1 MYSGN
6 HFKLINAVAQLIL
19 VECCNAELN
28 LMLCEHNKYLI
39 TYFHTLYIIYF
50 NDPIMSKFFFCV
62 ALALSFQSIQSQ
74 SLYSVSF
81 GEKKN
86 PAIIFLHGGPGYN
99 CSNFEATT
107 AANLAQ
113 KGFYVIVY
121 DRRGEGR
128 SADIKAKFTFDES
141 FNDLQDLYKKYGIEK
156 ATLMGHSFGGI
167 VATLFA
173 EKYPEKINSIVLVGA
188 PIALQETFKTII
200 QTCKTI
206 YTNKNDD
213 VGLSYLEQL
222 EQMDTESIEYSSAC
236 FYHAMKNGF
245 YTPKVFTEDAKKNY
259 ALFKTDTTLIK
270 YASSM
275 SIEAPK
281 GFWKNE
287 AYTSINLTE
296 KIKQLLVNKVG
307 IYGMYGKD
315 DGLYS
320 AEQMNALTQIV
331 GLNNIMY
338 LDNCSHNVFIDQ
350 QIIFLNT
357 ITKWLHN

>member
-1 MYSGN
+1 MYKY
-6 HFKLINAVAQLIL
+6 FFLAIMLLIF
-19 VECCNAELN
+19 
-28 LMLCEHNKYLI
+28 NKVQSQ
-39 TYFHTLYIIYF
+39 TLYS
-50 NDPIMSKFFFCV
+50 N
-62 ALALSFQSIQSQ
+62 
-74 SLYSVSF
+74 SF
-81 GEKKN
+81 GQKTN

-99 CSNFEATT
+99 CSNFEVTT
-107 AANLAQ
+107 ATNLAQ

-141 FNDLQDLYKKYGIEK
+141 YNDLKDLYKKYGIEK

-173 EKYPEKINSIVLVGA
+173 EKYPDKINSIVLVGA
-188 PIALQETFKTII
+188 PIALQETFRTII
-200 QTCKTI
+200 NTCKNI
-206 YTNKNDD
+206 YTSKNDD
-213 VGLSYLEQL
+213 IGLSYLEQL

-245 YTPKVFTEDAKKNY
+245 YTPKIFTEDAKKTY

-287 AYTSINLTE
+287 AYTSINLSE
-296 KIKQLLVNKVG
+296 KIKQLLIKKVNF
-307 IYGMYGKD
+307 YGMYGKD

-350 QIIFLNT
+350 QKIFIDT

>member
-1 MYSGN
+1 MPKS
-6 HFKLINAVAQLIL
+6 
-19 VECCNAELN
+19 
-28 LMLCEHNKYLI
+28 
-39 TYFHTLYIIYF
+39 
-50 NDPIMSKFFFCV
+50 FFCLV
-62 ALALSFQSIQSQ
+62 LAMSIQFASSQSI
-74 SLYSVSF
+74 YSISF
-81 GEKKN
+81 GQNTN

-99 CSNFEATT
+99 CSNFEVTT
-107 AANLAQ
+107 AANLAE

-128 SADIKAKFTFDES
+128 STSVKAKFTFDES
-141 FNDLQDLYKKYGIEK
+141 FSDLQDLYKQYGIEK
-156 ATLMGHSFGGI
+156 ATLIGHSFGGI

-173 EKYPEKINSIVLVGA
+173 EKFPKKTEAVILVGA

-200 QTCKTI
+200 EKCKNI
-206 YTNKNDD
+206 YTSKSDD
-213 VGLSYLEQL
+213 MGLSYIEQL

-245 YTPKVFTEDAKKNY
+245 YTPKVFTEDANKNY
-259 ALFKTDTTLIK
+259 ALFKTDSTLIK

-275 SIEAPK
+275 SIDATR

-287 AYTSINLTE
+287 SYTSINLTD
-296 KIKQLLVNKVG
+296 KIKQLIASKTK
-307 IYGMYGKD
+307 IYGIYGKD

-320 AEQMNALTQIV
+320 AEQVNALTQLI
-331 GLNNIMY
+331 GLNNVVY

-350 QIIFLNT
+350 QIIFLDT

>member
-1 MYSGN
+1 
-6 HFKLINAVAQLIL
+6 
-19 VECCNAELN
+19 
-28 LMLCEHNKYLI
+28 
-39 TYFHTLYIIYF
+39 
-50 NDPIMSKFFFCV
+50 MSKFFFCV

-74 SLYSVSF
+74 SLYSFSF
-81 GEKKN
+81 GQKTN

-99 CSNFEATT
+99 CSNFEVTT
-107 AANLAQ
+107 ASKLAEN
-113 KGFYVIVY
+113 GFYVIVY

-141 FNDLQDLYKKYGIEK
+141 YNDLKDLYKKYGIEK

-173 EKYPEKINSIVLVGA
+173 EKYPDKINSIVLVGA
-188 PIALQETFKTII
+188 PIALQETFRTII
-200 QTCKTI
+200 NTCKNI
-206 YTNKNDD
+206 YTSKNDD
-213 VGLSYLEQL
+213 IGLSYLEQL

-245 YTPKVFTEDAKKNY
+245 YTPKIFTEDAKKTY

-270 YASSM
+270 YATVM
-275 SIEAPK
+275 TTDATK

-296 KIKQLLVNKVG
+296 KIKQLLVNKVS

-320 AEQMNALTQIV
+320 SEQINTLTQII
-331 GLNNIMY
+331 GTNNLYYLN
-338 LDNCSHNVFIDQ
+338 DCSHNVFIDQ
-350 QIIFLNT
+350 QIAFIGAL
-357 ITKWLHN
+357 KQWLK